1 MIDSAGVAKA
11 YLDACRAELDAL
23 KPGNV
28 HVFADGHGMTVADF
42 AASAAASAPALAEPA
57 LAVGARIYQAIR
69 ATREAVGCN
78 TNLGIV
84 LLCAPLA
91 AAAFA
96 GAERGLRESLR
107 DVLEHLDVADAEM
120 AFSAIRL
127 AAPAG
132 LGDAAAHDVREP
144 ARTTLRAAMEAA
156 RDRDRIAAQY
166 ATGFADVFEL
176 GLPRLA
182 AGLARWNDIRW
193 AVTSAYLGFLA
204 AFADSHVARKHG
216 AARAEEVRAAAAP
229 FDAVLMAGA
238 DPAEMQPDL
247 LRFDATLKAQGLNP
261 GTSADLTVATLFA
274 HALERTLDTGAAP
287 TRKVFSAG

>member
-42 AASAAASAPALAEPA
+42 AASAAASAPALADPA

-69 ATREAVGCN
+69 ATRDAVGCN

-91 AAAFA
+91 AAAIA
-96 GAERGLRESLR
+96 VSGQGLRGSLR
-107 DVLEHLDVADAEM
+107 DVLENLDVADAEL

-132 LGDAAAHDVREP
+132 LGDDAAHDVRQP
-144 ARTTLRAAMEAA
+144 ARTTLRVAMEAA
-156 RDRDRIAAQY
+156 RVRDRIAAQY

-182 AGLARWNDIRW
+182 AGLARWSDIRW
-193 AVTSAYLGFLA
+193 AATSAYLGFLT
-204 AFADSHVARKHG
+204 AFADSHIERKHG
-216 AARAEEVRAAAAP
+216 AARAEEVRTAAAP
-229 FDAVLMAGA
+229 FDVALMARA
-238 DPAEMQPDL
+238 DPAEMQPEL

-261 GTSADLTVATLFA
+261 GTSADLTVASLFA
-274 HALERTLDTGAAP
+274 HALERALDTGPVPA
-287 TRKVFSAG
+287 RKVFSAG